1 MVDISKKD
9 KAHSCSLHETPEP
22 TLSDAVSQIS
32 YLTMFRGI
40 QVLVDF
46 F

>member
-32 YLTMFRGI
+32 I
-40 QVLVDF
+40 SHNVLWYPSTS
-46 F
+46 